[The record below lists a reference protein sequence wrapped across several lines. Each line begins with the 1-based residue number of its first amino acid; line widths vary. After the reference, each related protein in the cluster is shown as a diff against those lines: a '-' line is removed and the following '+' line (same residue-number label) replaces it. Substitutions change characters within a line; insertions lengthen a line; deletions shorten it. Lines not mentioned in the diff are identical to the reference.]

1 MYKAKLVISGPMLEI
16 YEYNISP
23 NAGKRRNL
31 SLEERKR
38 REELFGPVSKIEM
51 PQNSFYRSKKNA
63 KRIMYCNAWRWLKEN
78 QLPFPPFFLT
88 LTFAENIQDLKLA
101 GDIFRKFIQ
110 RFNYELG
117 YENAYLQYIAIR
129 EFQERGAIHYHLI
142 IFNLPYMR
150 DKVYKTIREL
160 WGEGR
165 IDLKM
170 IKSMGTLTHYLS
182 KYMVKD
188 AENGKLAG
196 LKRYLTSKRIKRPS
210 IIKDDNYAVFDVAM
224 RLENKLVYETKFEAG
239 FIGTIKYRQY
249 FLQRDDNLLELLGLD
264 RNPIEAISSVIKE

>member
-23 NAGKRRNL
+23 NAGRKRNL
-31 SLEERKR
+31 SPEERKR
-38 REELFGPVSKIEM
+38 MEERFGPISRIEM

-63 KRIMYCNAWRWLKEN
+63 KRIMFCNAWRWLKEN

-129 EFQERGAIHYHLI
+129 EFQQRGAIHYHLI
-142 IFNLPYMR
+142 IFNLPYMKDR
-150 DKVYKTIREL
+150 VYKTIREL

-170 IKSMGTLTHYLS
+170 IKSMGTLTYYLS

-188 AENGKLAG
+188 AENGKLSG
-196 LKRYLTSKRIKRPS
+196 MKRYLTSKKIKRPS

-249 FLQRDDNLLELLGLD
+249 FLERDDNLLELLGLD
-264 RNPIEAISSVIKE
+264 RNPKEAISSIIKE